1 MIVSRSY
8 SPEGEAT
15 WDRVFGVRGKETLS
29 TCCRAVVFG
38 SENFWTCSECG
49 KYCEVE
55 SQN

>member
-15 WDRVFGVRGKETLS
+15 WDRVFGVRCKETLS